1 MNFVDPDGRRWVNSL
16 RQVIYDKNGLS
27 AYASMEEV
35 ELVKAMLKTRT
46 GAKQL
51 DKIANI
57 PVDIVVIIDNSKAPK
72 GQYGHR
78 KLYGIKYNTRTGKY
92 YPSRGCEIITYKRKA
107 ESRSWL
113 LDTYE
118 AMAVNFAHEIEH
130 TTSENI
136 KLVYEKYSKDAIEEY
151 PDLISQNMISEFYIT
166 KPLDNLDALYDCS
179 TLNVPPISLSNV
191 PGISE

>member
-1 MNFVDPDGRRWVNSL
+1 
-16 RQVIYDKNGLS
+16 
-27 AYASMEEV
+27 MEEV

-118 AMAVNFAHEIEH
+118 AMAVSFAHEIEH

-166 KPLDNLDALYDCS
+166 KPLDNLDALYRLIEEMLQEEANIQIDFK
-179 TLNVPPISLSNV
+179 
-191 PGISE
+191 